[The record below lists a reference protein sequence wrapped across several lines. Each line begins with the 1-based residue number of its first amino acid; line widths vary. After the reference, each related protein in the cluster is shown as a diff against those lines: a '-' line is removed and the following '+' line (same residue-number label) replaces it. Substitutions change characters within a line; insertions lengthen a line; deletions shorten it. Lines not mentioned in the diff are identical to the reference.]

1 MNTPELAYIYLESPI
16 GQLLV
21 AGDEQHL
28 HYISFP
34 SGKGT
39 ITPHKNW
46 HEDSAPFKEISN
58 QLAAYF
64 AGDLENFDIPMVL
77 NGTDFQEE
85 VWTALCD
92 IPFGETISYGE
103 LARRIDRPKASRA
116 VGAANGA
123 NHLPIIIP
131 CHRVIGANNSLTGF
145 GGGIETKQYLLQ
157 HEQGEDPQ
165 LSLI

>member
-1 MNTPELAYIYLESPI
+1 MSNPELAYTYLESPI

-21 AGDEQHL
+21 AGDEHHL
-28 HYISFP
+28 YYISFP
-34 SGKGT
+34 GGKGK
-39 ITPHKNW
+39 ITPHDNW
-46 HEDSAPFKEISN
+46 HEDAAPFKEIAK
-58 QLAAYF
+58 QLTAYF
-64 AGDLENFDIPMVL
+64 KGELEQFDISMVL
-77 NGTDFQEE
+77 NGTDFQED

-103 LARRIDRPKASRA
+103 LARRIERPKASRA

-165 LSLI
+165 LTLI

>member
-1 MNTPELAYIYLESPI
+1 MSNPELAYTYLESPV

-28 HYISFP
+28 HYIGFP
-34 SGKGT
+34 TGKGV
-39 ITPHKNW
+39 ITPHSNW
-46 HEDSAPFKEISN
+46 HEDPAPFKEIAK
-58 QLAAYF
+58 QLTAYF
-64 AGDLENFDIPMVL
+64 KGELEDFDIPMVL
-77 NGTDFQEE
+77 NGTDFQED

-92 IPFGETISYGE
+92 ISFGETISYGE

-131 CHRVIGANNSLTGF
+131 CHRVIGANNTLTGF
-145 GGGIETKQYLLQ
+145 GGGIETKQFLLE

-165 LSLI
+165 LTLI

>member
-1 MNTPELAYIYLESPI
+1 MSNPELAYTYLESPI

-28 HYISFP
+28 YYISFP
-34 SGKGT
+34 GGKGK
-39 ITPHKNW
+39 ITPHDNW
-46 HEDSAPFKEISN
+46 HEDPAPFKEIAK
-58 QLAAYF
+58 QLTAYF
-64 AGDLENFDIPMVL
+64 KGELENFDIPMVL
-77 NGTDFQEE
+77 NGTDFQEN

-92 IPFGETISYGE
+92 IPYGETISYGE

-165 LSLI
+165 LTLI